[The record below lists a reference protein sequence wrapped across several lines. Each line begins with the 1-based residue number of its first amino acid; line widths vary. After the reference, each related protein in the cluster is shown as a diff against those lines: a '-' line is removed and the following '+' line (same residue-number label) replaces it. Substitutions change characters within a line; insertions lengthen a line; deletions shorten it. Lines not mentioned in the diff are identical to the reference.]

1 MKKLISHV
9 IYILCF
15 FQITS
20 IHAITGLKQRD
31 ETYKKHTG
39 LISVGNQSFSYR
51 YPAIYF
57 QNESM
62 LYRNIL
68 SLNKELG
75 FNFSYYH
82 HPFLSQTKIFKSYS
96 NIAVE
101 SRWYYSKQKRRNID
115 IDSPVRF
122 SPFLSLKFNAVL
134 PLGLSYYSYPDYN
147 KAYYSYRI
155 LPNRLDVII
164 PRWGAQGNIKDLFYY
179 EFGLGIVYFH
189 EFNADAFTQQMRMTK
204 GFLPDFFLRVGVRIY

>member
-1 MKKLISHV
+1 MKKLIPCV
-9 IYILCF
+9 FYIF
-15 FQITS
+15 FFIPITCVY
-20 IHAITGLKQRD
+20 ATTGLNLKN
-31 ETYKKHTG
+31 ETYNKHAG
-39 LISVGNQSFSYR
+39 FISLGNQSFSYR

-62 LYRNIL
+62 LYSNIL

-75 FNFSYYH
+75 FNFSYFH
-82 HPFLSQTKIFKSYS
+82 HPTLSQTKIFTSNI

-101 SRWYYSKQKRRNID
+101 PRWYYSKQKRRNID
-115 IDSPVRF
+115 INSPVRF
-122 SPFLSLKFNAVL
+122 SPFLSLKVNANL

-147 KAYYSYRI
+147 KAYYRSRI

-179 EFGLGIVYFH
+179 EFGLGISYFH